1 MYTEYLY
8 RSDVLMHHGTK
19 GMHWGIRR
27 YQNKD
32 GSLTAAGKQR
42 RNHLF
47 TKVDP
52 NTHEI
57 QDGIIKKA
65 YGKVMDLGIK
75 RYRKRYEI
83 KMSKAKKALQPVLD
97 LPYDTPE
104 AKKAK
109 DEAFKKFIQ
118 NTKIFSK
125 RGNSP
130 VMYTIVEESPD
141 IKKLNEEVRS
151 KRTEAYAKLRKKYRG
166 TLSEANEKKFWREWD
181 RQNAKISKYRSQ
193 KENEI
198 LQKLGFPENA
208 YQKAWDAEVEL
219 WNSKPKK
226 YFSKVQLRNKKAG
239 LV

>member
-1 MYTEYLY
+1 MYTEFEY
-8 RSDVLMHHGTK
+8 RSDVLVHHGIR

-57 QDGIIKKA
+57 QDGLIKKGFDKA
-65 YGKVMDLGIK
+65 SGSI
-75 RYRKRYEI
+75 RKIRKKYYEI
-83 KMSKAKKALQPVLD
+83 KMSKAKQRLKPILD
-97 LPYDTPE
+97 MPYDTSE
-104 AKKAK
+104 NKKIK
-109 DEAFKKFIQ
+109 DDAFKKFMQ
-118 NTKIFSK
+118 DTKIYEK
-125 RGNSP
+125 RGNSL
-130 VMYTIVEESPD
+130 VMYRIVDESPD
-141 IKKLNEEVRS
+141 IQKLRSETYS
-151 KRTEAYAKLRKKYRG
+151 KRLKLRDSLRKKYPNIRTMDELKRYSYDSDRG
-166 TLSEANEKKFWREWD
+166 
-181 RQNAKISKYRSQ
+181 NAKISKYYNK
-193 KENEI
+193 KEAEI
-198 LQKLGFPENA
+198 LKKLGFPDNA